1 MLKHLHDLFHT
12 ARTEEIRRR
21 EFLLRAASLVS
32 VSTAGVVAGPALR
45 SAFAAPSQNDWAQC
59 IYCRM
64 LFFNGY
70 AQNKGRC
77 AAYGVPSKH
86 AHVGKKGDYTKYQV
100 TYDDSTGPGQG
111 DWRYC
116 RKCGVL
122 FFNGYPEKGVC
133 AADRGDHEAAGYNF
147 FLYHD
152 RRRRQDEEDG
162 WRYCAKCHAL
172 FYSAESPTPP
182 STFDCPADGKLHQAA
197 GYKFVVG
204 RKLPT
209 L

>member
-1 MLKHLHDLFHT
+1 MQAESGHGSSNTSVKSL
-12 ARTEEIRRR
+12 ERRA
-21 EFLLRAASLVS
+21 FLLRSTSLLSIAAVGMIGA
-32 VSTAGVVAGPALR
+32 TPAAR
-45 SAFAAPSQNDWAQC
+45 AAPMQNDWAHC
-59 IYCRM
+59 IYCNQ

-70 AQNKGRC
+70 RGNKGRC
-77 AAYGVPSKH
+77 AAYGVPSRQP
-86 AHVGKKGDYTKYQV
+86 HVAERRGDKKYQL

-133 AADRGDHEAAGYNF
+133 AADRRGHEAAGYNF

-152 RRRRQDEEDG
+152 RQRHADEEDG
-162 WRYCAKCHAL
+162 WRYCDKCHAL
-172 FYSAESPTPP
+172 YYAAAAKNVG
-182 STFDCPADGKLHQAA
+182 CPADGKGHHAA
-197 GYKFVVG
+197 GYRFVVG
-204 RKLPT
+204 QKAYT

>member
-1 MLKHLHDLFHT
+1 MSRYLNDF
-12 ARTEEIRRR
+12 ANRSRSEDICRRA
-21 EFLLRAASLVS
+21 LLRRTASLLC
-32 VSTAGVVAGPALR
+32 VSTAAVVLGPGVR
-45 SAFAAPSQNDWAQC
+45 FAFAAPSQNDWAHC
-59 IYCRM
+59 IYCNM

-70 AQNKGRC
+70 PQNKGRC
-77 AAYGVPSKH
+77 AAYGVPSKSP
-86 AHVGKKGDYTKYQV
+86 HVGKKGDFTKYQV

-122 FFNGYPEKGVC
+122 FFNGYAEKGVC
-133 AADRGDHEAAGYNF
+133 AADRGGHEAAGYNF

-152 RRRRQDEEDG
+152 RQKHQDEEDG

-172 FYSAESPTPP
+172 FYASAAPTPP
-182 STFDCPADGKLHQAA
+182 STFDCPADGKLHAAA
-197 GYKFVVG
+197 GYRFVVG